1 MSARLSALDA
11 AFLQI
16 EDRQNR
22 MQLAGMLIF
31 KGEAPHPEAFRAAV
45 SERLLPLPRFR
56 QRVQQSPLGLGRPS
70 WVDDDSFDL
79 DYHLSRIA
87 LPSPGGQD
95 EIAAHIDHMTSAP
108 LDLSRPLWEV
118 GLVEGLAE
126 GFAVSLKVHHCM
138 VDGLSIID
146 IFTALLA
153 PDSDLTPPPSQTR
166 PVRRELASVKAQ
178 APSRL
183 RQAQGA
189 ATLLGQAP
197 TSVFNIG
204 ESGPTRRTAYVT
216 VPLDSIHEIRRA
228 HGTTVNNIVL
238 AVVTGGLRRYLTRH
252 DAMVDKLH
260 AFVPVNRRPQGARGS
275 LGNQIGMTYPALPVG
290 EASPDARVEQV
301 VRSVAEATASGQA
314 SATAT
319 MMGLLGLAPAP
330 LARSLNRAAQFGGGM
345 FNLTVTNVPGP
356 PGPVHFLGRELALI
370 LGSTPLT
377 KRHALT
383 IAVLSYNGTLSFM
396 VTTDPRRVRDGSE
409 IADDLRAELESLHQQ
424 ITLNS
429 DTQGSTR

>member
-1 MSARLSALDA
+1 MSQRLSALDA
-11 AFLQI
+11 AFLQV

-31 KGEAPHPEAFRAAV
+31 KGQAPDPQHFRAAV
-45 SERLLPLPRFR
+45 GERLLGLPRFR
-56 QRVQQSPLGLGRPS
+56 QRLQQSTFGLGRPR

-87 LPSPGGQD
+87 LPSPGGH
-95 EIAAHIDHMTSAP
+95 EEVAAHIDHMTSAP

-118 GLVEGLAE
+118 GLVEGLAD

-153 PDSDLTPPPSQTR
+153 PDSDLTPPPPNSPAPR
-166 PVRRELASVKAQ
+166 GLAPVKAQ

-183 RQAQGA
+183 RRVQGA
-189 ATLLGQAP
+189 AKLLGQAP
-197 TSVFNIG
+197 TSPFNTG
-204 ESGPTRRTAYVT
+204 DSGPTRRTAYVT
-216 VPLDSIHEIRRA
+216 VPLDSIHEVRKV

-238 AVVTGGLRRYLTRH
+238 AVVAGGLRRYLTRH
-252 DAMVDKLH
+252 DSMVDKLH
-260 AFVPVNRRPQGARGS
+260 AFVPVNRRPQDARGS

-290 EASPDARVEQV
+290 EASPDARIMKV
-301 VRSVAEATASGQA
+301 VRSVGEATASGQA
-314 SATAT
+314 ATTAT
-319 MMGLLGLAPAP
+319 LMRLLGLAPAP
-330 LARSLNRAAQFGGGM
+330 LARSLNRAAQFNAGM

-356 PGPVHFLGRELALI
+356 PGPVHFLGSDLELI

-383 IAVLSYNGTLSFM
+383 IAVLSYNGSLSFM
-396 VTTDPRRVRDGSE
+396 VTTDPRRVPDGSE
-409 IADDLRAELESLHQQ
+409 IAEDLRAELESLREQ
-424 ITLNS
+424 IALTS
-429 DTQGSTR
+429 DFQGSPQ

>member
-1 MSARLSALDA
+1 MSHRLSALDA
-11 AFLQI
+11 AFLQV

-31 KGEAPHPEAFRAAV
+31 KGQAPDLERFRAV
-45 SERLLPLPRFR
+45 VGERLLVLPRFR
-56 QRVQQSPLGLGRPS
+56 QRLQKSTFGLGRPS

-87 LPSPGGQD
+87 LPSPGGHD

-118 GLVEGLAE
+118 GLVEGLAD

-138 VDGLSIID
+138 ADGLSIVD

-153 PDSDLTPPPSQTR
+153 PDSDLVPPPNGTR
-166 PVRRELASVKAQ
+166 SAHREIASVKAK
-178 APSRL
+178 APGHL
-183 RQAQGA
+183 RRVQGA
-189 ATLLGQAP
+189 ANLLGQAP
-197 TSVFNIG
+197 TSLFNTG
-204 ESGPTRRTAYVT
+204 DSGPTRRTAYVT
-216 VPLDSIHEIRRA
+216 VPLDAIHDIRKV

-260 AFVPVNRRPQGARGS
+260 AFVPVNRRPQDGRGS
-275 LGNQIGMTYPALPVG
+275 MGNQIGMTYPALPVG
-290 EASPDARVEQV
+290 EAAPDARVRKV
-301 VRSVAEATASGQA
+301 VHSVGEANASGQA
-314 SATAT
+314 ATTAT
-319 MMGLLGLAPAP
+319 LMGLLGLAPAP
-330 LARSLNRAAQFGGGM
+330 LARSLNRAAQFNAGM

-356 PGPVHFLGRELALI
+356 PGPVHFLGSELELI

-396 VTTDPRRVRDGSE
+396 VTTDPRRVPDGSE
-409 IADDLRAELESLHQQ
+409 IAEDLRAELESLHEQ
-424 ITLNS
+424 IVLTA
-429 DTQGSTR
+429 DTKGSTR

>member
-1 MSARLSALDA
+1 MSQRLSALDA
-11 AFLQI
+11 AFLQV

-31 KGEAPHPEAFRAAV
+31 KGPAPEPTKFRDAV
-45 SERLLPLPRFR
+45 SERLLGLPRFQ
-56 QRVQQSPLGLGRPS
+56 QRLQQSASGLGRPS

-87 LPSPGGQD
+87 LPSPGGHD
-95 EIAAHIDHMTSAP
+95 EVAAHIDHMTSAP

-118 GLVEGLAE
+118 GLVEGLAD

-153 PDSDLTPPPSQTR
+153 PDSDLAPPTNQTR
-166 PVRRELASVKAQ
+166 TARREPATVQAQ
-178 APSRL
+178 VPAAL
-183 RQAQGA
+183 RRVQGA
-189 ATLLGQAP
+189 ARLMGQAP
-197 TSVFNIG
+197 TSVFNTG
-204 ESGPTRRTAYVT
+204 DSGPTRRTAYVT
-216 VPLDSIHEIRRA
+216 VPLDSIHDIRKV

-252 DAMVDKLH
+252 DAMVEKLH
-260 AFVPVNRRPQGARGS
+260 AFVPVNRRPQDARGS

-290 EASPDARVEQV
+290 EASPDVRVTKV
-301 VRSVAEATASGQA
+301 VQSVAEATASGQA
-314 SATAT
+314 STTAT

-330 LARSLNRAAQFGGGM
+330 LARSLNRAAQFNAGM

-356 PGPVHFLGRELALI
+356 PGPVHFLGRELQLI

-396 VTTDPRRVRDGSE
+396 VTTDPRRVPDGSE
-409 IADDLRAELESLHQQ
+409 IAEDLRAELESLHEQ
-424 ITLNS
+424 ITLTS
-429 DTQGSTR
+429 DTQGSSR

>member
-1 MSARLSALDA
+1 MSHRLSALDA

-31 KGEAPHPEAFRAAV
+31 KGDAPDPEAFRAAV
-45 SERLLPLPRFR
+45 GERLLGLPRFR
-56 QRVQQSPLGLGRPS
+56 QRLRQSAFGLGRPS

-87 LPSPGGQD
+87 LPRPGGHD

-118 GLVEGLAE
+118 GLVEGLAD

-153 PDSDLTPPPSQTR
+153 PDSP
-166 PVRRELASVKAQ
+166 Q
-178 APSRL
+178 APTSRRSGPVAVASAPAGPRPPGRL
-183 RQAQGA
+183 RRVQGA
-189 ATLLGQAP
+189 ATMVGQAP
-197 TSVFNIG
+197 KSLFNTG
-204 ESGPTRRTAYVT
+204 HSGPTRRTAYAT
-216 VPLDSIHEIRRA
+216 VPLDSIHDIRKV

-238 AVVTGGLRRYLTRH
+238 AVVAGGLRRYLTRH
-252 DAMVDKLH
+252 DAMVDELH
-260 AFVPVNRRPQGARGS
+260 AFVPVNRRPHGDRGA

-290 EASPDARVEQV
+290 EASPDLRISKVIE
-301 VRSVAEATASGQA
+301 SVGEAAASGQA
-314 SATAT
+314 ATTASL
-319 MMGLLGLAPAP
+319 MGLLGLAPAP
-330 LARSLNRAAQFGGGM
+330 LARSLNRAAQFNAGM

-356 PGPVHFLGRELALI
+356 PGPVHFLGSELELI

-383 IAVLSYNGTLSFM
+383 IAVLSYNGALSFM
-396 VTTDPRRVRDGSE
+396 VTTDPRRVPDGSE
-409 IADDLRAELESLHQQ
+409 IADDLRAELESLHAHVS
-424 ITLNS
+424 LNP
-429 DTQGSTR
+429 DPRGSTR

>member
-1 MSARLSALDA
+1 MSQRLSALDA
-11 AFLQI
+11 AFLQV

-31 KGEAPHPEAFRAAV
+31 KGEAPDPAAFRAAV

-56 QRVQQSPLGLGRPS
+56 QRLQQSPLGLGRPS

-87 LPSPGGQD
+87 LPSPGGHD

-108 LDLSRPLWEV
+108 LDLSRPLWEI

-153 PDSDLTPPPSQTR
+153 PDSDLVAPPTR
-166 PVRRELASVKAQ
+166 SNPVRRKLAPVNAQ
-178 APSRL
+178 VPAPLRRL
-183 RQAQGA
+183 QGA
-189 ATLLGQAP
+189 SKLLGQAP

-204 ESGPTRRTAYVT
+204 TSGPTRRTAYVT
-216 VPLDSIHEIRRA
+216 VPLDSIHDIRKV

-238 AVVTGGLRRYLTRH
+238 AIVTGALRRYLTRH

-260 AFVPVNRRPQGARGS
+260 AFVPVNRRPRGARGS

-301 VRSVAEATASGQA
+301 VLSVAEATASGQA
-314 SATAT
+314 STTAT

-330 LARSLNRAAQFGGGM
+330 LARSINRAAQFSAGM

-356 PGPVHFLGRELALI
+356 PGPVHFLGRELELI

-383 IAVLSYNGTLSFM
+383 IAVLSYNGALSFM
-396 VTTDPRRVRDGSE
+396 VTTDPRRVPDGSE
-409 IADDLRAELESLHQQ
+409 IADDLWAELKSLHTQ

-429 DTQGSTR
+429 DPQGSTR